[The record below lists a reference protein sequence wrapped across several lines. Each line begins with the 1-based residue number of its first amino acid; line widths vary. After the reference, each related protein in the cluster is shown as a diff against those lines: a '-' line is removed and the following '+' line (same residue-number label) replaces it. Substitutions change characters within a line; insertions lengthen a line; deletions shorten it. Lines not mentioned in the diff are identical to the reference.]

1 MDQQNETV
9 GGEQA
14 QSTQNAAPVA
24 QAPQAATNTNDGV
37 SEHKLWAIVGYIL
50 PFLFFVPM
58 LDEKAKHNAF
68 VRFHAEQQLAL
79 LVVFLGLYILMS
91 VVMGAFFYGL
101 FFIMPLVQ
109 LAGIVL
115 MVLGIIHAAQGE
127 MKELPVVGG
136 IKLLSKVF
144 PG

>member
-14 QSTQNAAPVA
+14 QATQSTTPVTT
-24 QAPQAATNTNDGV
+24 APQASTNDGV

-58 LDEKAKHNAF
+58 LDAKSKNNAF

-101 FFIMPLVQ
+101 FFIMPLIQ

-127 MKELPVVGG
+127 MKELPVIGG
-136 IKLLSKVF
+136 IKLLDKVF
-144 PG
+144 KA